1 MNYLVTAGVGSLSS
15 KAKGATGEPGR
26 ALVKPLTTTRS
37 LIVKPLSIEITAG
50 APTNVAKSL
59 DWAIAQGYV
68 RCVAHVKDYELMWDR
83 LSA

>member
-1 MNYLVTAGVGSLSS
+1 MTFTTHQSLVRTI
-15 KAKGATGEPGR
+15 KAGEPDFTIIDG
-26 ALVKPLTTTRS
+26 
-37 LIVKPLSIEITAG
+37 LIVHPRASIEITAG
-50 APTNVAKSL
+50 APVNVAKTI